1 MDFNDQI
8 LRNELLEATGK
19 ELSQTTA
26 QVDKSVLG
34 QLKVV
39 SSSIQDFKEIAA
51 QIEKIKLNANH
62 AQTSMQSV
70 VSRTNESSSTLEDVT
85 SNMNDLEDKF
95 SSIDQMLKTIN
106 SIAEQTNLL
115 ALNATIEAARSGEA
129 GKGFAVVASEVKELS
144 MVTKKA
150 NEEIQKT
157 LGDIGHSME
166 NLSSL
171 IKKTNHEMIESS
183 KLINESS
190 LNVSNIEAQTN
201 TFYKKIIDT
210 LDIFTEVEKSSSSVE
225 NELGELRTIGNTF
238 KYLLELIKRQGLFDK
253 NFNPLE
259 RLTPLANESSFVDKQ
274 RFEGEE
280 KEVVLKDSDFL
291 ISATDKRGVITF
303 ANNKFYEIAEYE
315 TGSLVGKPH
324 NVIRHTDMPKTAFDD
339 LWKTLQAGK
348 MWQGYVKNKTKS
360 AKFYWVKALVFPC
373 YEEGEC
379 VGYLS
384 VRKKASPENISA
396 AKEIYKRLL

>member
-26 QVDKSVLG
+26 HVDKSVLG
-34 QLKVV
+34 QLRVV

-62 AQTSMQSV
+62 AQSNMQSV

-85 SNMNDLEDKF
+85 RNMNDLEDKF

-171 IKKTNHEMIESS
+171 IKKTNHEMMESA
-183 KLINESS
+183 KLIDESS
-190 LNVSNIEAQTN
+190 LNVSDIEAQTN

-210 LDIFTEVEKSSSSVE
+210 LDIFTEVEKTSSSVE

-259 RLTPLANESSFVDKQ
+259 RLAPLANESSFIDEQ
-274 RFEGEE
+274 RFKGVE
-280 KEVVLKDSDFL
+280 KEVFLKDSDFL
-291 ISATDKRGVITF
+291 ISATDKRGIITF

-315 TGSLVGKPH
+315 SGSLVGKPH
-324 NVIRHTDMPKTAFDD
+324 NIIRHADMPRTAFDD

-360 AKFYWVKALVFPC
+360 DQYYWVKALVFPC

-384 VRKKASPENISA
+384 IRKKASRENISA
-396 AKEIYKRLL
+396 AKEVYKRLM

>member
-1 MDFNDQI
+1 MDFDDQI

-34 QLKVV
+34 QLRVV
-39 SSSIQDFKEIAA
+39 TSSIQDFKEIAT
-51 QIEKIKLNANH
+51 QIEKIKHNANH
-62 AQTSMQSV
+62 AQAGMQNV
-70 VSRTNESSSTLEDVT
+70 VSRTNESSSTLEAVT
-85 SNMNDLEDKF
+85 SNMNDLEVKF

-171 IKKTNHEMIESS
+171 IKKTNNEMIESS

-190 LNVSNIEAQTN
+190 LNVSNIEAETN
-201 TFYKKIIDT
+201 SFYRKIIET

-225 NELGELRTIGNTF
+225 NELSELRTIGNTF
-238 KYLLELIKRQGLFDK
+238 KYLLELIKKLGLFDK

-259 RLTPLANESSFVDKQ
+259 RLAPLANESSFVDDQ
-274 RFEGEE
+274 RFRGTENEVMLKEE
-280 KEVVLKDSDFL
+280 DFL
-291 ISATDKRGVITF
+291 ISATDKRGIITF
-303 ANNKFYEIAEYE
+303 ANNKFYEIAEYDN
-315 TGSLVGKPH
+315 GSLVGKPH
-324 NVIRHTDMPKTAFDD
+324 NIIRHPDMPKTAFDD
-339 LWKTLQAGK
+339 LWTVLKAGK
-348 MWQGYVKNKTKS
+348 MWQGYVKNKTMTGQY
-360 AKFYWVKALVFPC
+360 YWVKALVFPC

-384 VRKKASPENISA
+384 VRKRASRENIAA
-396 AKEIYKRLL
+396 AKDIYKRLI